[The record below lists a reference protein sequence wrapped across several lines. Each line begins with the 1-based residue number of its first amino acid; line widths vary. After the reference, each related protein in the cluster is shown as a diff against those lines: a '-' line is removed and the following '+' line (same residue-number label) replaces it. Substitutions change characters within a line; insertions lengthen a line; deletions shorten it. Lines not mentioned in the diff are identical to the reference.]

1 MGQITIKR
9 INVRE
14 LLFLFSLS
22 IVVLCSYL
30 TANVD
35 LIAYCILFLLFDGIW
50 YILKSGLNS
59 SITIAAF
66 FVTFFTFLL
75 TRIIFPLFFDTSD
88 LALELGET
96 IFNDEIN
103 LKVNL
108 QLYIALL
115 SVYLGYRLTPL
126 KTINSINPFF
136 ENHGVVRVRK
146 ISKKAIYF
154 FSIFVLVGLYD
165 QIRYVK
171 TNSYADYYLF
181 YSPQVPY
188 IFVFL
193 ASFFEY
199 FFYFYMATMPSK
211 KDSKYVIILY
221 LVVNLLSLSSGQRG
235 GAVLAI
241 IFLVTYFF
249 IRNRV
254 NPGEK
259 PWITK
264 RGIIIL
270 STLIPIFVSI
280 LFMIAF
286 IRSDKDVDY
295 KGSSNLV
302 VSFFYQQGVS
312 ANVIGYV
319 NYFDE
324 KLPKGKVYSI
334 GKIIDFMN
342 HNIISQKLFGTGPVK
357 PQTVEHAMKDHTL
370 HATLTYMGSPNLYLA
385 GGGYG
390 GSFIADLWADMGF
403 FGIILGGLIYGICLA
418 IIIKWCSLSFWKASV
433 GLMMYSN
440 IIYAPRSNYID
451 FIYYV
456 FVSFTAIIV
465 FAFIYC
471 VKNNWRS

>member
-171 TNSYADYYLF
+171 TNSSIYF
-181 YSPQVPY
+181 C
-188 IFVFL
+188 FL
-193 ASFFEY
+193 SFF
-199 FFYFYMATMPSK
+199 
-211 KDSKYVIILY
+211 L
-221 LVVNLLSLSSGQRG
+221 
-235 GAVLAI
+235 
-241 IFLVTYFF
+241 
-249 IRNRV
+249 
-254 NPGEK
+254 
-259 PWITK
+259 
-264 RGIIIL
+264 
-270 STLIPIFVSI
+270 
-280 LFMIAF
+280 
-286 IRSDKDVDY
+286 
-295 KGSSNLV
+295 
-302 VSFFYQQGVS
+302 
-312 ANVIGYV
+312 
-319 NYFDE
+319 
-324 KLPKGKVYSI
+324 
-334 GKIIDFMN
+334 
-342 HNIISQKLFGTGPVK
+342 
-357 PQTVEHAMKDHTL
+357 
-370 HATLTYMGSPNLYLA
+370 
-385 GGGYG
+385 
-390 GSFIADLWADMGF
+390 
-403 FGIILGGLIYGICLA
+403 
-418 IIIKWCSLSFWKASV
+418 
-433 GLMMYSN
+433 
-440 IIYAPRSNYID
+440 
-451 FIYYV
+451 
-456 FVSFTAIIV
+456 
-465 FAFIYC
+465 
-471 VKNNWRS
+471 